1 MRETDLN
8 TLLSRVAAGDMD
20 AFAQFYD
27 ATCDRVYG
35 MILRVLRDRGY
46 SEEAT
51 QETFL
56 AVWRGAAGFDPASG
70 TALSWVLTL
79 AHRRAVDRVR
89 SETAATR
96 RTVAYGIADTGRE
109 IDEVSE
115 SVERREIARLIHTGL
130 ETLTPLQ
137 RQAIELAYFHGLTY
151 REVAEHLGV
160 ALPTI
165 KSRIRDGLI
174 CLRQTVPGFA
184 VSA

>member
-1 MRETDLN
+1 MHESDLN
-8 TLLSRVAAGDMD
+8 SLLARVATGDSD

-35 MILRVLRDRGY
+35 MTLRVLRDPGY

-51 QETFL
+51 QETYL
-56 AVWRGAAGFDPASG
+56 AVWRNADSYDPRSG
-70 TALSWVLTL
+70 SALSWILTL

-89 SETAATR
+89 SESAATR
-96 RTVAYGIADTGRE
+96 RAVAYGIADTGRE

-130 ETLTPLQ
+130 ENLTPLQ

-151 REVAEHLGV
+151 REVSEHLGV
-160 ALPTI
+160 ALPTV

-174 CLRQTVPGFA
+174 RLRQTVPGLAA
-184 VSA
+184 VG

>member
-35 MILRVLRDRGY
+35 MILRVLRDQGY

-174 CLRQTVPGFA
+174 RLRQTVSGFA